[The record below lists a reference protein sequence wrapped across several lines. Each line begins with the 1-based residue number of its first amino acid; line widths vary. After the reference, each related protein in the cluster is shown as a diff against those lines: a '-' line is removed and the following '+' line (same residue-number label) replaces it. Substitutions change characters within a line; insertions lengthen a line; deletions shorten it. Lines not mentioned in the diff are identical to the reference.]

1 MEEKNQFN
9 FISNEL
15 FLGLYGDNSI
25 EDVVF
30 NLTKVFDDN
39 IFILIKAE
47 EYYKKAYAKYSEE
60 GYENWFKNSIDVVY
74 HLNMLIR
81 MVNTVD
87 DIIVKLTANTY
98 ILNVDKKR
106 WKPKIKVGKSKDLY
120 DKHIN
125 DSKYPEKPS
134 KDNRYTRTLRN
145 DVTHDGD
152 IILQRNWITKIEEVE
167 PGKNVEYK
175 AILSQEGNYEHNLK
189 NFDKIYQNVIKD
201 VEKILEER
209 VKIENL
215 LIDKLPLQTDTH

>member
-15 FLGLYGDNSI
+15 FLGVYGDNSI

-47 EYYKKAYAKYSEE
+47 EYYKRAYDKYRKG

-87 DIIVKLTANTY
+87 DIIVKLTANTF
-98 ILNVDKKR
+98 ILNVDKDR
-106 WKPKIKVGKSKDLY
+106 WKPKIEVGKSNDFY

-125 DSKYPEKPS
+125 DNKYPEKPN
-134 KDNRYTRTLRN
+134 KHNRYTRTLRN

-152 IILQRNWITKIEEVE
+152 IILQRNWITKVEEVE

-175 AILSQEGNYEHNLK
+175 AILSQEGNYEHNLE
-189 NFDKIYQNVIKD
+189 NFNQIYQNVIKD